1 MQTLDKNLLTNYPC
15 ASSSMQWQM
24 HHNMSVNPYNQHF
37 VTPCLQLSHLFLSVA
52 TLRKHES
59 NDAGKDNPLPSK
71 TAQTRSPQINAT
83 TIEAGFLDFLFLG
96 SIEELLWFRFRH
108 RMCTDTTGGL
118 FRQAERTTAMVDRE
132 DLLHDFS
139 QSGL

>member
-83 TIEAGFLDFLFLG
+83 TIEAGFLD
-96 SIEELLWFRFRH
+96 SELTSGQSQNKINACTKSAEPCL
-108 RMCTDTTGGL
+108 CDTDT
-118 FRQAERTTAMVDRE
+118 
-132 DLLHDFS
+132 LHEIV
-139 QSGL
+139 